1 MKSGQRSFKIPA
13 VTLITAGI
21 IAAVSIAIS
30 ACQPT
35 SSDAGAPS
43 TTDWS
48 CQIQDSPFSY
58 SACHLNT
65 EVLTKK
71 SDSPYSLQLFWQQYN
86 NSDPLLTFDN
96 LVATLPAEKNLVFA
110 MNAGM
115 YNEHYAP
122 IGYTVIEGEEIRA
135 LNLNE
140 GGGNFHLLPN
150 GVLWW
155 DKEGKVQITESHA
168 LNNQFK
174 NGKAQP
180 WYATQSGPM
189 LVIDGEIHPQ
199 FNPNST
205 SLKFRNGAGVCSDGS
220 IQFVNS
226 NEPVTFYQF
235 AALFKHDLDCANA
248 LFLDGGIA
256 SALYAPSIDKHDK
269 KQMGVII
276 GVVETEDN

>member
-1 MKSGQRSFKIPA
+1 MPRS
-13 VTLITAGI
+13 TLTTPYTLL
-21 IAAVSIAIS
+21 AAALFALSIS

-35 SSDAGAPS
+35 SSDANMSS
-43 TTDWS
+43 TEDWS
-48 CQIQDSPFSY
+48 CQVQDSPFGY
-58 SACHLNT
+58 SACQIDAEILT
-65 EVLTKK
+65 EK
-71 SDSPYSLQLFWQQYN
+71 SDSPYSLQLFWQQTDG
-86 NSDPLLTFDN
+86 SDPLLTFDN
-96 LVATLPAEKNLVFA
+96 LVDTLPAEKSLAFA

-122 IGYTVIEGEEIRA
+122 IGYTVIEGKEIRA
-135 LNLNE
+135 LNTKE

-155 DKEGKVQITESHA
+155 DKDGKVQISESNA
-168 LNNQFK
+168 LNAQLK
-174 NGKAQP
+174 SGQAQP

-199 FNPNST
+199 FNPDST

-220 IQFVNS
+220 IQLVNS
-226 NEPVTFYQF
+226 NEPVSFYQF
-235 AALFKHDLDCANA
+235 ASLFRDDLKCPNA

-269 KQMGVII
+269 KEMGVII
-276 GVVETEDN
+276 GVVDTDN